1 MRVTFFCF
9 AKRKSPKK
17 RRPPVC
23 DPCASLRGRP
33 ASGRLRGAPWN
44 SLCAG
49 ARRSDSHG
57 ESDHEARALRR
68 ACHPAT
74 APPQAQP
81 AGGGAAEQPNS
92 QHPSGPLLRSA
103 QISQREALA
112 PARRG
117 RAKQRP
123 VWLFCPPCPSGCAE
137 ERRVWRIRARVCLSD
152 AQRRELSETP
162 PNPSTA
168 GCPVAKRR
176 GRRQWGRP
184 FFGSFLS
191 ATRKKGTRT
200 PGDSR
205 PPPSNQAQRPI
216 HPQAPTTSVRYC

>member
-17 RRPPVC
+17 RRPPAC
-23 DPCASLRGRP
+23 DPFAVRRGKP

-44 SLCAG
+44 SLCA
-49 ARRSDSHG
+49 ARTARTTTASQFTRHG
-57 ESDHEARALRR
+57 RFDAHA
-68 ACHPAT
+68 HPAT

-81 AGGGAAEQPNS
+81 AGVGQPNS
-92 QHPSGPLLRSA
+92 QHPFGPLLRSA
-103 QISQREALA
+103 SFCGRKRHAL
-112 PARRG
+112 RKLG

-123 VWLFCPPCPSGCAE
+123 VWMFRSLCPSGCAE
-137 ERRVWRIRARVCLSD
+137 ERRVCRIRARDCLSE
-152 AQRRELSETP
+152 ASSSETP

-168 GCPVAKRR
+168 GCPGAQRR

-205 PPPSNQAQRPI
+205 PPPSIKACR
-216 HPQAPTTSVRYC
+216 

>member
-1 MRVTFFCF
+1 MRVTFFRF
-9 AKRKSPKK
+9 AERKSPKK
-17 RRPPVC
+17 GRPPVC
-23 DPCASLRGRP
+23 DPFAVRRGNLRRGGCGVRRGTHCAAVQL
-33 ASGRLRGAPWN
+33 
-44 SLCAG
+44 
-49 ARRSDSHG
+49 RSDSHG
-57 ESDHEARALRR
+57 ESEHEARALRR

-81 AGGGAAEQPNS
+81 AGVYSRTAEQP
-92 QHPSGPLLRSA
+92 HGPLLRSA
-103 QISQREALA
+103 QCSPRVART

-123 VWLFCPPCPSGCAE
+123 VWMFCSPCPCGCAE

-168 GCPVAKRR
+168 GCPVASAQ
-176 GRRQWGRP
+176 GTQTGGRP

-191 ATRKKGTRT
+191 ATRKKGTRM

-205 PPPSNQAQRPI
+205 PPPSTQAQRPI
-216 HPQAPTTSVRYC
+216 HPQAPSTSVRYC